1 MDLFRISLDPAV
13 QEIMTR
19 IEDFCSDT
27 TSHGDDYDFLSDICE
42 VNRNGETKTVF
53 LHDGWDFVIKVPNY
67 YSYARHNYCQ
77 LEADNYK
84 KACAY
89 RVERVLLETAL
100 LCTLKNG
107 IQLYVQPRYTIDNND
122 YMDSPI
128 HRHRLQKKCNT
139 YRKPIVSK
147 VAGEMYDGFR
157 LNNLWLSRVIQLY
170 GKRFMRSLE
179 KWTQENRI
187 GDLHDCNVGWVN
199 NKPIILDYSG
209 YFGHY

>member
-1 MDLFRISLDPAV
+1 MDLFRISLDPTV

-19 IEDFCSDT
+19 IEEFCSDT
-27 TSHGDDYDFLSDICE
+27 TSHYDSYDFLSDICE
-42 VNRNGETKTVF
+42 VNKGGETKTVF
-53 LHDGWDFVIKVPNY
+53 LHDEWDFVIKVPNY

-122 YMDSPI
+122 YMDSRI
-128 HRHRLQKKCNT
+128 RRKRLERKCNT
-139 YRKPIVSK
+139 YRKPIVSH
-147 VAGEMYDGFR
+147 VAGEMYDGYR
-157 LNNLWLSRVIQLY
+157 LDNLWLSRVIQLY

-179 KWTQENRI
+179 KWTQANRI
-187 GDLHDCNVGWVN
+187 GDLHNCNVGWVN

>member
-1 MDLFRISLDPAV
+1 MDLFRISLDPTV
-13 QEIMTR
+13 QEIAAR
-19 IEDFCSDT
+19 IEDWCSDT
-27 TSHGDDYDFLSDICE
+27 TSHGDGYDFLSDICE
-42 VNRNGETKTVF
+42 VNQNGETKTVF
-53 LHDGWDFVIKVPNY
+53 LHKEWDFVIKVPNY

-128 HRHRLQKKCNT
+128 HRHRLQKKRNT
-139 YRKPIVSK
+139 YRKPIVSR

-179 KWTQENRI
+179 RWTQENHI
-187 GDLHDCNVGWVN
+187 GDLHDCNVGWMN

>member
-53 LHDGWDFVIKVPNY
+53 LHKEWDFVIKVPNY

-179 KWTQENRI
+179 RWTQENRI

>member
-53 LHDGWDFVIKVPNY
+53 LHKEWDFVIKVPNY

>member
-1 MDLFRISLDPAV
+1 MDLFKISLDPTV
-13 QEIMTR
+13 QEIAAR
-19 IEDFCSDT
+19 IENFCSDT

-53 LHDGWDFVIKVPNY
+53 LHKEWDFVIKVPNY
-67 YSYARHNYCQ
+67 YSYARYNYCQ

-122 YMDSPI
+122 YMDSAI

-147 VAGEMYDGFR
+147 VADEMYDGFR

-179 KWTQENRI
+179 RWTQENRI

>member
-1 MDLFRISLDPAV
+1 MDLFRISLDPTV

-27 TSHGDDYDFLSDICE
+27 TNHGDNYDFLSDICE
-42 VNRNGETKTVF
+42 VNQNGETKTVF
-53 LHDGWDFVIKVPNY
+53 LHKEWDFVIKVPNY

-139 YRKPIVSK
+139 YRKPIVSR
-147 VAGEMYDGFR
+147 VAGEMYDGYR

-187 GDLHDCNVGWVN
+187 GDLHDCNVGWMN